1 LVLTDNT
8 FAPGASMTVRGEV
21 AQRLG
26 FFDGSVDPPEITTT
40 TDTLATDDRHTQEV
54 DSVFNTLIRLRGA
67 LESGDVNAISEA
79 IDRLDVDLDRV
90 NFARSEMGSR
100 QQSLDV
106 LSVRLEDD
114 EVQLRTALSKDL
126 DVDLVEAISNLTAR
140 QFALEASLR
149 TSASILS
156 VSILDYI

>member
-1 LVLTDNT
+1 
-8 FAPGASMTVRGEV
+8 
-21 AQRLG
+21 
-26 FFDGSVDPPEITTT
+26 
-40 TDTLATDDRHTQEV
+40 
-54 DSVFNTLIRLRGA
+54 
-67 LESGDVNAISEA
+67 
-79 IDRLDVDLDRV
+79 
-90 NFARSEMGSR
+90 MGSR